1 MFENTLLVK
10 RIVIKKRKY
19 RIVLIYK
26 LLGDVNFYKDNH
38 KKYFIK
44 ISCRIKKI
52 TIFAISLEKWQSGR
66 LRQS

>member
-1 MFENTLLVK
+1 MLEKTVLDNKT
-10 RIVIKKRKY
+10 VIKKRNC

-26 LLGDVNFYKDNH
+26 LLGDVNLYKVNH